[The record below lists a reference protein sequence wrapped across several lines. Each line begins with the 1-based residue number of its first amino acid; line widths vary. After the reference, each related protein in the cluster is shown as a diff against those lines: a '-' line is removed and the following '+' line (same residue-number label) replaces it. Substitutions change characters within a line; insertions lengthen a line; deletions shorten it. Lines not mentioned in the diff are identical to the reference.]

1 MKAYSIEKALIVRS
15 ANGANGGVIYEVA
28 RGAYAQRSSHC
39 THVEV
44 NRGGPALKSLQW
56 GIALFPVG
64 KQQCLAIV
72 QNRSVKVQAE
82 QYPIAIMQ
90 SPFYSIEDVGHVL
103 KER

>member
-39 THVEV
+39 SPVEV
-44 NRGGPALKSLQW
+44 NRGCQVLEFLQW
-56 GIALFPVG
+56 GTVLFLVG

-72 QNRSVKVQAE
+72 QNCSVKVQVE

-90 SPFYSIEDVGHVL
+90 SPFYSTEDVGHAL
-103 KER
+103 RER

>member
-1 MKAYSIEKALIVRS
+1 VKVYSIEKAFIVRPVS
-15 ANGANGGVIYEVA
+15 GANGEAIYEVA

-44 NRGGPALKSLQW
+44 NRGCQVLEFLQW
-56 GIALFPVG
+56 GTALFPVG